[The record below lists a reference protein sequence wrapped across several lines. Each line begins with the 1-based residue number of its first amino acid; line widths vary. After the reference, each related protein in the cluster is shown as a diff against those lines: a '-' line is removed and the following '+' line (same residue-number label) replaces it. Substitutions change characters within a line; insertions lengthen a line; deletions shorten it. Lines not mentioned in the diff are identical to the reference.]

1 MDKLKY
7 IRLNN
12 NADLRG
18 DSYYI
23 PREAI
28 DFIGVVDEIHFA
40 TIAPLAV
47 RGNHYHINRN
57 EFIII
62 NFSDCCELACKDL
75 ESKNIYQK
83 TFEGCGAILIEV
95 MSNVVHAIKNNGR
108 EPIYLISCSN
118 KRFDPSN
125 PDTFKE
131 VIIE

>member
-1 MDKLKY
+1 MEKLKY

-28 DFIGVVDEIHFA
+28 DFIGVVVEIHFA

-47 RGNHYHINRN
+47 RGNYYHINRN

-62 NFSDCCELACKDL
+62 NFSDCCELAWKDL

-95 MSNVVHAIKNNGR
+95 MSNVVHAIKKQWEGAN
-108 EPIYLISCSN
+108 LSN
-118 KRFDPSN
+118 LLFQ
-125 PDTFKE
+125 
-131 VIIE
+131 